1 MENFIGKKVKFS
13 FLGEHLVGECVDKRV
28 INEKERFICKSGR
41 YKFPADLGSVV
52 II

>member
-1 MENFIGKKVKFS
+1 MENFVGKKVKFT
-13 FLGEHLVGECVDKRV
+13 FLGERLTGECIDKRV
-28 INEKERFICKSGR
+28 INEKERLICKSGK